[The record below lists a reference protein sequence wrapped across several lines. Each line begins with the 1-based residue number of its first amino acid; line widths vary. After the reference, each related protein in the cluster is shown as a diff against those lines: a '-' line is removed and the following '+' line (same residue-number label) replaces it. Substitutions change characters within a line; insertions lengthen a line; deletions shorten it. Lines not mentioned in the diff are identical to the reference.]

1 MTGVVQRLR
10 WLGLLLL
17 SFTCLTMGHAASLEK
32 YDLDAQAPAAKTAGR
47 TGVYSAVENG
57 VTKYV
62 GITDDIAARAAAH
75 LRQKGIVINE
85 HPDSQTLHGLT
96 RGQWSKF

>member
-32 YDLDAQAPAAKTAGR
+32 YDLDAQAPAANSAG
-47 TGVYSAVENG
+47 TGG
-57 VTKYV
+57 KFTV
-62 GITDDIAARAAAH
+62 GAYNELRGTVVGMDAAL
-75 LRQKGIVINE
+75 LR
-85 HPDSQTLHGLT
+85 
-96 RGQWSKF
+96 